1 MTQLAIIFSFIMT
14 RKDIEFQNTIGVT
27 LRGWLYTP
35 TDTSND
41 PLPCLVME
49 HGFSAVK
56 EMGLDAFAEVFIA
69 QLRLAVLIYDNRGFG
84 ASDTAP
90 NQPRLEIIPSDQISD
105 FQDAITYAQ
114 SLPEVDPRKVGIWG
128 SSYAGG
134 NALVVAAT
142 DKRVKAV
149 ISQVS
154 AAFLLGYSL
163 SAPPPAISFVFLQH
177 K

>member
-1 MTQLAIIFSFIMT
+1 MA
-14 RKDIEFQNTIGVT
+14 RKDIEFRNTLGVT

-35 TDTSND
+35 SDND
-41 PLPCLVME
+41 KGLPCLVME

-84 ASDTAP
+84 ASDTVLG
-90 NQPRLEIIPSDQISD
+90 QPRLEIIPSDQISD

-114 SLPEVDPRKVGIWG
+114 SLPEVNPKRVGIWG

-142 DKRVKAV
+142 DRRVKAV

-154 AAFLLGYSL
+154 ASPPFLCSL
-163 SAPPPAISFVFLQH
+163 FLSIIISISFSFL
-177 K
+177 